1 MAELKRRFL
10 VYDVGMSRGEDT
22 EFYLKKG
29 YRVVGFEA
37 DPLLVDHCRRRFAA
51 ALAGGQLNIVAGVI
65 CADPSASGSVAFYR
79 STNDEWG
86 TVCLEWAD
94 RNRQL

>member
-1 MAELKRRFL
+1 MPELKHRDL

-37 DPLLVDHCRRRFAA
+37 DPLLLDRCRRRFAT

-65 CADPSASGSVAFYR
+65 CAAPLAG
-79 STNDEWG
+79 
-86 TVCLEWAD
+86 AD
-94 RNRQL
+94 LVSERRQLRSMPGGSSWSN